1 MKVDFI
7 TEPWTCVTVD
17 DFLSPERFAEIKKQA
32 AEEMERF
39 REVGVNT
46 PRGKYVRYDK
56 RDILPEVDK
65 TIMNMMPHREYE
77 RLVKLNHW
85 CIMPPNL
92 EYPCHIDN
100 SSRIHT
106 AILYIE
112 PDENVGTILCKNHSN
127 NDNGDHNAPDQDSV
141 SEFEIPWKPNKLFAH
156 NPMPKTWH
164 RFKSPESGLRL
175 NLSVFYA
182 DPTKI
187 RPNRQDF
194 DFFID
199 ET

>member
-1 MKVDFI
+1 M
-7 TEPWTCVTVD
+7 
-17 DFLSPERFAEIKKQA
+17 
-32 AEEMERF
+32 
-39 REVGVNT
+39 
-46 PRGKYVRYDK
+46 
-56 RDILPEVDK
+56 
-65 TIMNMMPHREYE
+65 
-77 RLVKLNHW
+77 
-85 CIMPPNL
+85 
-92 EYPCHIDN
+92 
-100 SSRIHT
+100 
-106 AILYIE
+106 
-112 PDENVGTILCKNHSN
+112 CKNHSN

>member
-17 DFLSPERFAEIKKQA
+17 DFLSPERFAEIKEQA

-77 RLVKLNHW
+77 LSL
-85 CIMPPNL
+85 I
-92 EYPCHIDN
+92 HI
-100 SSRIHT
+100 
-106 AILYIE
+106 
-112 PDENVGTILCKNHSN
+112 
-127 NDNGDHNAPDQDSV
+127 
-141 SEFEIPWKPNKLFAH
+141 
-156 NPMPKTWH
+156 
-164 RFKSPESGLRL
+164 
-175 NLSVFYA
+175 
-182 DPTKI
+182 
-187 RPNRQDF
+187 
-194 DFFID
+194 
-199 ET
+199 